1 MTFNLCFNFKLN
13 ECISVF
19 GYCIRGVIDC
29 NEWKT
34 EKGRECTN
42 IGEVKDPNY
51 DGNCT
56 SCDFQFGT

>member
-19 GYCIRGVIDC
+19 GYYIRGVIDC

-34 EKGRECTN
+34 EKRRECTN
-42 IGEVKDPNY
+42 MGEVKRLEL
-51 DGNCT
+51 
-56 SCDFQFGT
+56 